1 VNDRYPLH
9 VRLALKAADI
19 VAPELAKIH
28 RLLTAL
34 PETTGNATGN
44 ATPGR
49 PDPPLTCV
57 PATEWHTGR
66 TDVAVIGSGAGGA
79 VVAKVLAEAGMD
91 VTVVEEGER
100 HTSEEFRTTSTAS
113 RFRSLY
119 RDAGTTVA
127 LGLPPVLLPMGRG
140 VGGTT
145 LINSGTCFRTPD
157 RVLDRWRSE
166 WGIPLEQ
173 FPSLLDDVE
182 AMLQVRQQPVDVLGR
197 NGLLTLAGARQL
209 GWEARPL
216 DRNAPGC
223 VGSCQCAVGCPRNAK
238 NGVHLNALPDACR
251 LGARIITGARVE
263 RVITARGRAEGV
275 LIRRRDG
282 SAFVLPAR
290 IVVVAAGATETPPL
304 LRRSGLGGHPGL
316 GVGMA
321 VHPATTVAGR
331 FDEPVDASTGV
342 MQSVA
347 IDRFHDQGI
356 LIEATASPV
365 GLVTFPLPGTGEEL
379 RHELANRHH
388 LAYLGAMIAD
398 RPSGSV
404 LGQRPVITYRLRDA
418 PKLRKAMVEM
428 GRVLFAAGATEVLTG
443 LPKHPR
449 AHMIDELTDIIG
461 TTPTRALRVAAFH
474 PTGTAR
480 MGATEKA
487 PVDTAGRLRGVTG
500 VYIADAS
507 TLPTCPEVNPQVTV
521 MAMAM
526 MIAHGISA
534 AWGGR

>member
-1 VNDRYPLH
+1 MTDRYPLH
-9 VRLALKAADI
+9 VRIALRAADV
-19 VAPELAKIH
+19 VAPELAKIP

-34 PETTGNATGN
+34 PETTGNAT
-44 ATPGR
+44 AGR
-49 PDPPLTCV
+49 PDPPLTCI
-57 PATEWHTGR
+57 PATEWHAGR
-66 TDVAVIGSGAGGA
+66 TDVVIIGSGAGGA

-100 HTSEEFRTTSTAS
+100 HTSEEFRTKSTAS

-119 RDAGTTVA
+119 RDAGATVA

-145 LINSGTCFRTPD
+145 LVNSGTCFRTPD
-157 RVLDRWRSE
+157 RVLDRWRSD
-166 WGIPLEQ
+166 WGVQVER
-173 FPSLLDDVE
+173 SLLDDVE
-182 AMLQVRQQPVDVLGR
+182 AMLQVRQQPMDVLGR
-197 NGLLTLAGARQL
+197 NGTTALTGAWKL

-251 LGARIITGARVE
+251 AGARIITEARVE
-263 RVITARGRAEGV
+263 RVVTARGRAEGV
-275 LIRRRDG
+275 LVRRRDG

-316 GVGMA
+316 GMGMA

-331 FDEPVDASTGV
+331 FDEPVDASKGV
-342 MQSVA
+342 MQSVG
-347 IDRFHDQGI
+347 IDRFHHEGI

-365 GLVTFPLPGTGEEL
+365 GLVTFPLPGTGAEL
-379 RHELANRHH
+379 RHELANRDH

-398 RPSGSV
+398 RPAGKV
-404 LGQRPVITYRLRDA
+404 IGKRPVITYRLRDA
-418 PKLRKAMVEM
+418 PKLRKAMLEM

-443 LPKHPR
+443 LLKHPR
-449 AHMIDELTDIIG
+449 ARTVDELADIVS

-480 MGATEKA
+480 MGATSKA

-500 VYIADAS
+500 VYVADAS
-507 TLPTCPEVNPQVTV
+507 TLPTCPEVNPQVTI
-521 MAMAM
+521 MAVAM
-526 MIAHGISA
+526 MVAHGISA